1 MTSPSKVAYFPAVVP
16 RPARPIRSDD
26 GQMEP
31 DRNAF
36 NRELSTPFDWSDWAG
51 CDDLETT
58 RRSRTLW
65 CDCGFQQLPGELATM
80 IRPNTAVLPANQTAK
95 TANSIDDHSAGG
107 AFLPKVG
114 LLALDR
120 QYAVL
125 REDIR
130 TAIERV
136 CDSGRFILGPDV
148 NELETELAQSLG
160 VPHVISCASGS
171 DALLLALMSL
181 DIKPGDEVILPSYT
195 FFATASA
202 VTRLGAIPIFADIDP
217 LTYLMSPAD
226 IERKISKRCRAI
238 VPVHLFGRTADMDAI
253 VPIAKAA
260 GIPIVEDAAQSILS
274 TWHGRCSGSLGDV
287 GCFSF
292 YPTKNLGGVGD
303 GGFLTTTRDDIAAS
317 LKLLRV
323 HGMEPR
329 YYHQV
334 VGINSRLDSIQAAV
348 LRVKLP
354 HLEAWTTA
362 RQSNAARYMELFAQY
377 SLEQHVAVPTDEPR
391 GRHVWNQF
399 VIRVASGQRDAL
411 RNHLT
416 QSGVGT
422 EIYYPVPLHLQQ
434 CFEPLGWRKGDLPET
449 ERAAEETLALP
460 IFPELEPAEQRTV
473 VGRIAEFFKATQVRQ
488 PDKHIDALD
497 PSHAESPAAEG
508 PHFLR
513 RMKAVGRADDVRC

>member
-1 MTSPSKVAYFPAVVP
+1 MIRHASATSPAATTDKHTNAA
-16 RPARPIRSDD
+16 DD
-26 GQMEP
+26 GPE
-31 DRNAF
+31 A
-36 NRELSTPFDWSDWAG
+36 
-51 CDDLETT
+51 
-58 RRSRTLW
+58 
-65 CDCGFQQLPGELATM
+65 
-80 IRPNTAVLPANQTAK
+80 
-95 TANSIDDHSAGG
+95 G
-107 AFLPKVG
+107 AFLPTVG

-130 TAIERV
+130 AAIDRV
-136 CDSGRFILGPDV
+136 CDSGRFVLGPDV
-148 NELETELAQSLG
+148 VELENELARALG
-160 VPHVISCASGS
+160 VPHAISCASGS
-171 DALLLALMSL
+171 DALLLALMAL
-181 DIKPGDEVILPSYT
+181 DIAPGDEVILPSYT

-202 VTRLGAIPIFADIDP
+202 VTRLGAVPIFADIDP
-217 LTYLMSPAD
+217 ATYLVDPAD
-226 IERKISKRCRAI
+226 IRRKISRRTKAI

-253 VPIAKAA
+253 LPVAKEA
-260 GIPIVEDAAQSILS
+260 GIPVVEDAAQSILS
-274 TWHGRCSGSLGDV
+274 TWHGRCSGGLGDV

-292 YPTKNLGGVGD
+292 YPTKNLGGAGD
-303 GGFLTTTRDDIAAS
+303 GGFLTTTRDDLAAR

-334 VGINSRLDSIQAAV
+334 VGINSRLDTIQAAV

-354 HLEAWTTA
+354 HLDAWTTA
-362 RQSNAARYMELFAQY
+362 RQSNAARYMELFSRY
-377 SLEQHVAVPTDEPR
+377 DLEPRVTVPTDEPR

-399 VIRVASGQRDAL
+399 VIRVADGQRDAL
-411 RNHLT
+411 RAHLT
-416 QSGVGT
+416 ACKVGT

-434 CFEPLGWRKGDLPET
+434 CFASLGWAKGDLPHT

-473 VGRIAEFFKATQVRQ
+473 VGRIAEFFDVPERRRAGGSAAATT
-488 PDKHIDALD
+488 
-497 PSHAESPAAEG
+497 SPPLEG